1 MRLFVTEFEDN
12 DGVKHI
18 GPTLAAKN
26 WQEAKHIA
34 ELAGLDLVCEISDIY
49 LSDKGYHTLH

>member
-1 MRLFVTEFEDN
+1 MRLFVTEFEVY
-12 DGVKHI
+12 GVRHI

-34 ELAGLDLVCEISDIY
+34 ELAGLDLVCEISDVY
-49 LSDKGYHTLH
+49 LSDKGDHTLH

>member
-1 MRLFVTEFEDN
+1 MRLFVTEFEV

-26 WQEAKHIA
+26 WEEAKIIS
-34 ELAGLDLVCEISDIY
+34 EMAGLDLVCEISDVVLI
-49 LSDKGYHTLH
+49 DKGYHTLH

>member
-1 MRLFVTEFEDN
+1 MRLFVTEFEL

-18 GPTLAAKN
+18 GPTLMAKN

-34 ELAGLDLVCEISDIY
+34 ELAGLDLVCEISDVVLI
-49 LSDKGYHTLH
+49 DKGYHTLH